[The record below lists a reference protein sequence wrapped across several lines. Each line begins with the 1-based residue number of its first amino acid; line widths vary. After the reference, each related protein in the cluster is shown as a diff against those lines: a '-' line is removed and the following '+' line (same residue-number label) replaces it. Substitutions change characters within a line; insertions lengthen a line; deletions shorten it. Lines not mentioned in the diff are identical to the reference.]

1 MLFAQDARARHVATI
16 GASASEFK
24 KRLKN
29 NELYA
34 NVTCALWNDGLYPIL
49 QRELIPVADAAISS
63 HGTIV
68 WKSVTTDERLQENL
82 REFVKQESSRRF
94 SDGSATATANQCFS
108 RICHRKYNGFLLILA
123 QLLQWEADESPSIIV
138 FGEERVRGTQ
148 DLMPTNNRPRTKF
161 DALFDPRP
169 CFNAIRQ
176 GFLEHYGRNLL
187 VVKNEVENALSNFCT
202 DLRTDPAIVELNAA
216 IIDVVTRQMSECS
229 ATPPRFIDD
238 VWPHYLHA
246 LEHGDGGRSYW
257 LSYDELLAVA
267 IISNVKLIV
276 VEERDDG
283 FYYQGSTFEHC
294 LSTNSE
300 EPIIVSIRGGG
311 KLRVESHFERLVSQ
325 TTLELRDRTV
335 VAASSSMQREGHAI
349 AIENGLS
356 KQPRGR
362 EQEADGIGKIKREL
376 DSP

>member
-1 MLFAQDARARHVATI
+1 
-16 GASASEFK
+16 
-24 KRLKN
+24 
-29 NELYA
+29 
-34 NVTCALWNDGLYPIL
+34 
-49 QRELIPVADAAISS
+49 
-63 HGTIV
+63 
-68 WKSVTTDERLQENL
+68 
-82 REFVKQESSRRF
+82 
-94 SDGSATATANQCFS
+94 
-108 RICHRKYNGFLLILA
+108 
-123 QLLQWEADESPSIIV
+123 
-138 FGEERVRGTQ
+138 
-148 DLMPTNNRPRTKF
+148 MPTNNRPRTKF

-202 DLRTDPAIVELNAA
+202 ELRTDPAIVELNAA
-216 IIDVVTRQMSECS
+216 IINVVTRQMSECS
-229 ATPPRFIDD
+229 AIPPRFIDD

-283 FYYQGSTFEHC
+283 FYYQGSTLEHC

-311 KLRVESHFERLVSQ
+311 KLRVESHFERLVSK

-362 EQEADGIGKIKREL
+362 EQEADGIEKIKREL